1 MLFTSQEEKRTP
13 VPLRLLFLLTGMP
26 FLRPHYRKCS
36 LIPQRSA
43 KCALPGEV
51 SSKSPWGG
59 GVPASLGSCAF
70 PQLEEAIDCET
81 HHRFHNSLW
90 EWGGRNPALSTHI
103 YISELGRR
111 F

>member
-13 VPLRLLFLLTGMP
+13 VPVRLLFLLTGMP
-26 FLRPHYRKCS
+26 FLRPHYGKCS

-90 EWGGRNPALSTHI
+90 EWGEETL
-103 YISELGRR
+103 L
-111 F
+111 

>member
-90 EWGGRNPALSTHI
+90 EWGEETL
-103 YISELGRR
+103 L
-111 F
+111 